1 MFRRSAHE
9 SITAL
14 TTDLNNWIAVW
25 NNNPKPF
32 VRHKTADQILNG
44 LKKYLT
50 NPDARHWLG
59 LGDAEVIDVQ
69 SELLAE

>member
-50 NPDARHWLG
+50 NPDARP
-59 LGDAEVIDVQ
+59 
-69 SELLAE
+69 